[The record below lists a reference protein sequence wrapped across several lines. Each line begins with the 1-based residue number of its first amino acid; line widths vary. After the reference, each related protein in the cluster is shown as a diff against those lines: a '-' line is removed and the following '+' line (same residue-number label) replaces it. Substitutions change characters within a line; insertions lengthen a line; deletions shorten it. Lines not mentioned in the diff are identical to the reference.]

1 MFGLKLLNFLLPP
14 RCICCGKI
22 LQEHNGLCAD
32 CFSKIHFISKP
43 LCQRC
48 GYPFHRVSKSETGK
62 LYCGSCLKKKRF
74 LFSMQR
80 SAFIYDDFS
89 KKLIIDFKFRDKTF
103 SASVLANILYTAGS
117 DIWAENPDLLIP
129 VPIHPL
135 RLLKRRY
142 NQCSLL
148 TKYLSA
154 KCQIPVDYNSLIRRK
169 NTIPQVELSG
179 TARRQNLKTAFM
191 VKYPQNIKDKKIVL
205 IDDVSTT
212 GSTLNECAKVLR
224 YAGASAIYSLTLG
237 RVIK

>member
-1 MFGLKLLNFLLPP
+1 
-14 RCICCGKI
+14 
-22 LQEHNGLCAD
+22 
-32 CFSKIHFISKP
+32 
-43 LCQRC
+43 
-48 GYPFHRVSKSETGK
+48 
-62 LYCGSCLKKKRF
+62 
-74 LFSMQR
+74 MQR

-179 TARRQNLKTAFM
+179 TTRRQNLKTAFM